1 LSAPLIVGK
10 SVVFGDM
17 EGTVHWLSRETGQA
31 QQRLTTDGS
40 PVMAAP
46 VVAGSTM
53 LIVTKNGGLFAFRQQ

>member
-1 LSAPLIVGK
+1 MSAPLVVGK

-17 EGTVHWLSRETGQA
+17 EGTVHWLARETGEA

-40 PVMAAP
+40 PIVAAP

-53 LIVTKNGGLFAFRQQ
+53 LIVTKKGGLFAFRQ